1 MKYASITAT
10 LESIEN
16 AKAIIS
22 KAEAD
27 IKSIMSIYANKC
39 SEITNCSSFY
49 EFDKKERTLHIQ
61 KVGLSVDFIVE
72 SKLGFSIVVP
82 IPNDNASMSG
92 VYNAN
97 LIVKLIEGIKEVDT
111 MIMSDTKQPQATQ
124 NNIVERVIPQDDNIA
139 IERRDF
145 GNERKSKVPRREY

>member
-82 IPNDNASMSG
+82 IPNDNTSMNG

-111 MIMSDTKQPQATQ
+111 MIMSDTQPQATQ
-124 NNIVERVIPQDDNIA
+124 SKVVERVIPQDDNIA

-145 GNERKSKVPRREY
+145 GNERKSKVPRGGY